1 MRIAPERDEAPR
13 TWFCTP
19 VAVIGVLASLALAL
33 ATRHDEDAQ
42 IRASLETQAA
52 ALAKGI
58 EMRLDQQI
66 KPLSVLASTLEA
78 LPTPSAD
85 YFAIMARNVQ
95 ALGVPFGRLGWQP
108 RVPADRKEA
117 FEAEARAAGF
127 SGYRI
132 RAFPTGSAP
141 DPVEPRAD
149 YFPFRLESTLNGAP
163 SILGYDIASEPG
175 RCAAID
181 LARDLGE
188 PVAMRPRASR
198 SVQSQRRAHV
208 IYWPLYQG
216 GARPTTLAERRARLT
231 GYVTVFVYMDDLL
244 KHAMRDMP
252 PLPETILF
260 RARNPGDD
268 GPLDQVGWY
277 DRDAGLTVLEPGTP
291 DPPRSA
297 LSFDKTFTL
306 LHQTWG
312 LTLSFPKTIVAERRS
327 VMPVLVGI
335 LGAVV
340 TLGLTAVVFAM
351 ARAAETD
358 RADRR
363 GTEILMDELA
373 QANRALTLANA
384 QLSARERASIS
395 LAHARTRFLASASH
409 DLRQPLH
416 ALALFT
422 TALARRVTD
431 PTAIEL
437 VGNIHEL
444 GLSMQGMFNSLL
456 DLSRLD
462 TKSIEPRLRH
472 CDLDGLI
479 VRLIAEYAPR
489 ATAKGVTLRRAGRF
503 PPIETDPGLME
514 SVLRNLIDNAVKFT
528 DQGGVLIAGRARGA
542 AWVVEIWDT
551 GPGIGADETDWIFEE
566 FERLEGTVKKPGFG
580 LGLPIV
586 RKLCALIG
594 ATVALCS
601 RPGHGSRF
609 TVTLPR
615 PLSPIF
621 PPAEAASVLP
631 KPGGGK
637 TILLV
642 DDDPAVLRALSLELS
657 DCGHRTVVADN
668 TDDAMRLIAS
678 DTAFGMA
685 ILDLR
690 LGGRHNGWALA
701 AAWRARRPYAPIILM
716 TGSTD
721 ALTLR
726 KVRDSGLPTLFKP
739 VAPDLL
745 HRVIADPLAWARH
758 PSPTP

>member
-1 MRIAPERDEAPR
+1 VRIAPEPDEAPR
-13 TWFCTP
+13 TWFCIP
-19 VAVIGVLASLALAL
+19 VAVIGILASLALGL

-42 IRASLETQAA
+42 IRAGLETQAT

-78 LPTPSAD
+78 LPMPSAD

-108 RVPADRKEA
+108 RVPSARKEA
-117 FEAEARAAGF
+117 FEAEARAAGLTD
-127 SGYRI
+127 YRI
-132 RAFPTGSAP
+132 LRFPTGGAP
-141 DPVEPRAD
+141 DPMEPRAD
-149 YFPFRLESTLNGAP
+149 LFPFRLESTLNGAP
-163 SILGYDIASEPG
+163 SILGYDIASEPD

-198 SVQSQRRAHV
+198 SVQSQRSSYV

-216 GARPTTLAERRARLT
+216 GAHPTSKAERRERLS
-231 GYVTVFVYMDDLL
+231 GYVTVFVYIDDLL

-260 RARNPGDD
+260 RARNPGDN
-268 GPLDQVGWY
+268 GPLELIGRY
-277 DRDAGLTVLEPGTP
+277 DRHTGLTVPEPDTP
-291 DPPRSA
+291 EPPRSVS
-297 LSFDKTFTL
+297 SFDKVFSL
-306 LHQTWG
+306 LHQTWA
-312 LTLSFPKTIVAERRS
+312 LTLSFPDTFVAERRS
-327 VMPVLVGI
+327 VMPLLVGI
-335 LGAVV
+335 LGMVV

-351 ARAAETD
+351 ARAAEND

-363 GTEILMDELA
+363 GTEILMEELA
-373 QANRALTLANA
+373 EANRALTLANA
-384 QLSARERASIS
+384 QLSARERASTS

-462 TKSIEPRLRH
+462 TGAIEPRIGH

-479 VRLIAEYAPR
+479 ARLIAEYAPR
-489 ATAKGVTLRRAGRF
+489 AQLKGVNLRKAGRF
-503 PPIETDPGLME
+503 PPMETDAGLIE

-528 DQGGVLIAGRARGA
+528 DHGGVLVAGRPRGT
-542 AWVVEIWDT
+542 AWVIEIWDT
-551 GPGIGADETDWIFEE
+551 GPGIGADETDRIFEE
-566 FERLEGTVKKPGFG
+566 FERLEATVKKPGFG

-594 ATVALCS
+594 ATVAVCS
-601 RPGHGSRF
+601 RPGRGSRF
-609 TVTLPR
+609 AVTLPS
-615 PLSPIF
+615 PLASRLA
-621 PPAEAASVLP
+621 PAEAVSVP
-631 KPGGGK
+631 PRVDGGK

-657 DCGHRTVVADN
+657 DCGHRTLVADN

-690 LGGRHNGWALA
+690 LGGRHNGWVLA
-701 AAWRARRPYAPIILM
+701 GAWRTRRPDAPVILM

-726 KVRDSGLPTLFKP
+726 QVRDSGLPTLFKP
-739 VAPDLL
+739 VAPSLL